1 MKESPMLFSAPMVR
15 AYFAGRKTQTR
26 RIVKHKDGD
35 PFLMNGNFRIDYPDS
50 QPGFALEAINEN
62 GPMGEYYPVK
72 APPAIPGDVIWGKET
87 WRAGIMFDSFKPVE
101 IYYGKLIH
109 YEADGTTNYEYK
121 MPMPL
126 PGRIRQSIFMRR
138 WMARIVTPC
147 VSLRV
152 ERLQDISAE
161 DAIAEGIERIPN
173 VGMFRSFGW
182 RDYSG
187 GSGFFNPIDSYR
199 TLWESINGPGSWEIN
214 PWVWV
219 IQFSPTGEYD
229 SKGTKTDTMHA
240 RMDERNNT
248 GLRKTARAQ
257 GRK

>member
-1 MKESPMLFSAPMVR
+1 MAEKPMLFSAAMAR

-62 GPMGEYYPVK
+62 GPLEEYYPVK

-87 WRAGIMFDSFKPVE
+87 WASTLDDSDKKPSEIVPAST
-101 IYYGKLIH
+101 IYYD
-109 YEADGTTNYEYK
+109 ADSNASRY
-121 MPMPL
+121 
-126 PGRIRQSIFMRR
+126 GRDLKNRPSIFMRR
-138 WMARIVTPC
+138 WMARMVTPC

-152 ERLQDISAE
+152 ERLQDISEA
-161 DAIAEGIERIPN
+161 DAIAEGIERD
-173 VGMFRSFGW
+173 FGGW
-182 RDYSG
+182 VDYG
-187 GSGFFNPIDSYR
+187 GATPLLNPVFSYK

-219 IQFSPTGEYD
+219 LVISAFRQH
-229 SKGTKTDTMHA
+229 K
-240 RMDERNNT
+240 
-248 GLRKTARAQ
+248 
-257 GRK
+257 